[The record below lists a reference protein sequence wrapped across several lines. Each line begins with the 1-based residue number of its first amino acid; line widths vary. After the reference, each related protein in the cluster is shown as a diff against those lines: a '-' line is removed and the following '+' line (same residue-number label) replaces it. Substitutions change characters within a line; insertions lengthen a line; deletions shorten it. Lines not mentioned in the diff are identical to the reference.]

1 MEGALLALIV
11 ACIWGLNPI
20 FEKFALNGAT
30 PFAMIT
36 IRFAFTTMCLLVI
49 TFSTGRMDQL
59 LQVDRSTLFWIL
71 LSGLAGGLIGL
82 FIFFMALKQD
92 DASRIVPIVASFPM
106 FTAFYAY
113 IFLRENITSL
123 RLAGIVFVVIGLIM
137 INWRDIAAQN

>member
-1 MEGALLALIV
+1 MEAAFLALIV

-20 FEKFALNGAT
+20 FEKLALNGAT

-36 IRFAFTTMCLLVI
+36 IRFAFTTFCLAVI
-49 TFSTGRMDQL
+49 TFATGRIDQI

-82 FIFFMALKQD
+82 FIFFTALKQD

-113 IFLRENITSL
+113 IFLKENISTM
-123 RLAGIVFVVIGLIM
+123 RMVGIGFVVIGLIL
-137 INWRDIAAQN
+137 INWRGATAN